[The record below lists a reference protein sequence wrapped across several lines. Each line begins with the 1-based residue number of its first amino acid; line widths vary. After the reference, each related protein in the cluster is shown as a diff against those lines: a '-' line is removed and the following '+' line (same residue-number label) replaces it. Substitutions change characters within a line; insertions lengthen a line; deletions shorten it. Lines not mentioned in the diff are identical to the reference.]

1 MELRIMFTY
10 GDGEERSVVSG
21 LRRKESE
28 SERDRGLTHLDS
40 VVTQLTP
47 PTIYLDIS

>member
-10 GDGEERSVVSG
+10 GDGKERSVVSG

-28 SERDRGLTHLDS
+28 RETHLDS

>member
-28 SERDRGLTHLDS
+28 RERGPTHLDS